1 MKVDARFTPLRYFS
15 FKLVFLLFSDI
26 LEISIIKDEY
36 KYPFSH
42 KHFFI
47 YLIEIIARKYS
58 HKENIIIFIYLINDT

>member
-1 MKVDARFTPLRYFS
+1 MEVDARSTPLRYFS

-42 KHFFI
+42 KRFF
-47 YLIEIIARKYS
+47 YLFIRNHCK
-58 HKENIIIFIYLINDT
+58 KIFT